1 MIVNKTLWGNYNNK
15 EIYLITIDNG
25 FLKLKL
31 TNLGCTIVSVE
42 MPDEKKQLINMVLGY
57 NTPGEYITDAYY
69 MGCIVGR
76 YANRIKDA
84 SFNIDG
90 IEYKLAAN
98 DGSSGNH
105 LHGGNTGFNK
115 KVFTIANTTSN
126 ADSDSIQFKYESA
139 DGEEGY
145 PGNVELNIIYTLTNK
160 NEIVIDYTA
169 VTDKA
174 THINTTN
181 HSYFNLSGSANN
193 ALDHELCINAEY
205 VLEDD
210 KNYIPTGKLVH
221 VKNSE
226 LDFTSSRKISG
237 HPYKFK
243 GINSCYKLDAADK
256 DAIKAILHEPF
267 SKRSLIVKT
276 TLPGLMFYTGDF
288 LGSPF
293 IRNQGVC
300 LEAQFFPDSPQ
311 HADFPST
318 LLRPGDIYLHQTIYQ
333 FLNQ

>member
-15 EIYLITIDNG
+15 EVYLITIDNG

-31 TNLGCTIVSVE
+31 TNLGCTFVSIE
-42 MPDEKKQLINMVLGY
+42 IPDEKNQLINMVLGY
-57 NTPGEYITDAYY
+57 NTPEEYVKDANYT
-69 MGCIVGR
+69 GCIVGR

-115 KVFTIANTTSN
+115 KVFAVTNTTSN
-126 ADSDSIQFKYESA
+126 ADSDSIQFKYKSA

-174 THINTTN
+174 THINLTN
-181 HSYFNLSGSANN
+181 HTYFNLSGSANN
-193 ALDHELCINAEY
+193 ALDHELYINAEY

-237 HPYKFK
+237 HQYTFK
-243 GINSCYKLDAADK
+243 GINSYYKFNAADK
-256 DAIKAILHEPF
+256 DAIKAILHEPL

-288 LGSPF
+288 LGEPF
-293 IRNQGVC
+293 TRNQGVC
-300 LEAQFFPDSPQ
+300 LEAQFFPDSPH

-318 LLRPGDIYLHQTIYQ
+318 LLRPGDIYRHQTIYQ